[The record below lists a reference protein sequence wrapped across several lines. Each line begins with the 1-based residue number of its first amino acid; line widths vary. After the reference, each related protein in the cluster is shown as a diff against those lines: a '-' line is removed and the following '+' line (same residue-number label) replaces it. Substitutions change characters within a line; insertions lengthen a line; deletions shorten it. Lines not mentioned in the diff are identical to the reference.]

1 MRGTHEDLTSF
12 TSQLNW
18 RGTTRFAE
26 LIGQTSGL
34 SGIDFDQR
42 MFNYT
47 SLDPSD
53 KVIGCFALRAIYN
66 TDIGQVDVL
75 EFTRRDISR
84 GFALPA
90 IQEYDLWCHRSGLQE
105 LFLSS
110 YV

>member
-26 LIGQTSGL
+26 LTGQTSGL
-34 SGIDFDQR
+34 SEIDFDQR

-53 KVIGCFALRAIYN
+53 KVIGCFAL
-66 TDIGQVDVL
+66 
-75 EFTRRDISR
+75 
-84 GFALPA
+84 
-90 IQEYDLWCHRSGLQE
+90 
-105 LFLSS
+105 
-110 YV
+110 